1 MTITVARIHYD
12 AGQALGVWDFRT
24 PAAVK
29 PYKTSRAN
37 MRIIVIGRITIREA
51 HVPPLEGLHLFSYGG
66 VALFFFLFVRKSK
79 SFWRCLFTFSSME
92 ELHLF

>member
-12 AGQALGVWDFRT
+12 AGQALAVWDFRT
-24 PAAVK
+24 PVAVK

-37 MRIIVIGRITIREA
+37 MRITVIARITIREA

-66 VALFFFLFVRKSK
+66 VAHFFFFLYEKRK
-79 SFWRCLFTFSSME
+79 TFGVVYSPF
-92 ELHLF
+92 LL

>member
-1 MTITVARIHYD
+1 MTITLARIHYD

-37 MRIIVIGRITIREA
+37 MRITVIARITIREA
-51 HVPPLEGLHLFSYGG
+51 HVPPLEGLHLFLLCKKKQKLLPLFIHLFFYGG
-66 VALFFFLFVRKSK
+66 VAPILV
-79 SFWRCLFTFSSME
+79 WRSCT
-92 ELHLF
+92 